1 MAEHSVTFDPSSTH
15 PTGSFTS
22 RILASQTPASSL
34 VGFKAGNE
42 TNPHDNITI
51 LYGQLPT
58 KEDIYG
64 AGTTDTNIELTNI
77 KLQFTLTRAD
87 TDEEYYVVQSPRD
100 GQTINFPTE
109 QEGTPSYDGVDFD
122 TSGVT
127 VQKKWYNGT
136 DFTSAVDI
144 FSNGVIEPE
153 HYAYFRPHA
162 IGTFTLDLKNYV
174 KAKSLKFGDKFNLV
188 IRKDS
193 AAENANEFIEV
204 DTSTGG
210 YTNRTTNNFIDMILH
225 YEDPEPSAPVIKLEA
240 DTDYRNAV
248 VTMTTKPNE
257 PDITSF
263 ATIWKHNGS
272 DTVDNKT
279 GVNYTST
286 NRTIISS
293 GNAFSTGVFKQ
304 ANNDITS
311 TFLDDTGETDF
322 LVVYAM
328 DNSADGE
335 HPSTV
340 KNRTMSNAV
349 SHARMECTASLSAG
363 TAIGQEL
370 TLTISGIVGDGD
382 STAKNFSKYAVNW
395 DNPTASGGDINN
407 FNIVTLDSPTSSV
420 TVKHTY
426 DKADDYNVMVCVID
440 ELGFRS
446 DFVRAGGSA
455 RTIAES
461 NPVAVLRSSRDT
473 AVRAIYGDDFSVI
486 NLSATHSYPVG
497 SDRIIMAH
505 RFKHNL
511 NTPFT
516 THPMDNDNT
525 HFNDASTA
533 IALKCNLSGCQ
544 DTTLKVF
551 GKVSVA
557 ADGTPESDASSNFD
571 RYEFQVN
578 EVKPHTNNDTLGA
591 AATTAG
597 GELVLYKSID
607 FVVLSALDS
616 DDSGAVYTLV
626 DVADTHTS
634 GAAATSGFGNII
646 NNKIRGK
653 DGTYAWG
660 GYADLTSSITR
671 LNFNAG
677 AKTITR
683 DAGGGDF
690 ITNGAVVGDTI
701 YIDDPEDAANNG
713 FFTVNAVT
721 GTVLTVNESVTT
733 NTADTTA
740 KIYKVGPS
748 VLPVASYASTI
759 PTITCS
765 VISTKDEQNTTS
777 DLHTSSEVTQDLLI
791 ADESF
796 NTLDL
801 DTIAASGDIAI
812 LNVNLN
818 RSGGLSTSM
827 PLGGKTYPVGV
838 TRTKMGEPL
847 LNASIRILTQ
857 TGYRKIWNLVE
868 GGRYQWIT
876 IDSKKVDLPSNAY
889 KQLRLRLK
897 DGSIDKEPSLASQY
911 TASLNF
917 VVIGELVS

>member
-1 MAEHSVTFDPSSTH
+1 M
-15 PTGSFTS
+15 
-22 RILASQTPASSL
+22 
-34 VGFKAGNE
+34 
-42 TNPHDNITI
+42 
-51 LYGQLPT
+51 
-58 KEDIYG
+58 
-64 AGTTDTNIELTNI
+64 
-77 KLQFTLTRAD
+77 
-87 TDEEYYVVQSPRD
+87 
-100 GQTINFPTE
+100 
-109 QEGTPSYDGVDFD
+109 
-122 TSGVT
+122 
-127 VQKKWYNGT
+127 
-136 DFTSAVDI
+136 
-144 FSNGVIEPE
+144 
-153 HYAYFRPHA
+153 
-162 IGTFTLDLKNYV
+162 
-174 KAKSLKFGDKFNLV
+174 
-188 IRKDS
+188 
-193 AAENANEFIEV
+193 
-204 DTSTGG
+204 
-210 YTNRTTNNFIDMILH
+210 
-225 YEDPEPSAPVIKLEA
+225 
-240 DTDYRNAV
+240 
-248 VTMTTKPNE
+248 
-257 PDITSF
+257 
-263 ATIWKHNGS
+263 
-272 DTVDNKT
+272 
-279 GVNYTST
+279 
-286 NRTIISS
+286 
-293 GNAFSTGVFKQ
+293 
-304 ANNDITS
+304 
-311 TFLDDTGETDF
+311 
-322 LVVYAM
+322 
-328 DNSADGE
+328 
-335 HPSTV
+335 
-340 KNRTMSNAV
+340 
-349 SHARMECTASLSAG
+349 
-363 TAIGQEL
+363 
-370 TLTISGIVGDGD
+370 
-382 STAKNFSKYAVNW
+382 
-395 DNPTASGGDINN
+395 
-407 FNIVTLDSPTSSV
+407 
-420 TVKHTY
+420 
-426 DKADDYNVMVCVID
+426 
-440 ELGFRS
+440 
-446 DFVRAGGSA
+446 
-455 RTIAES
+455 
-461 NPVAVLRSSRDT
+461 
-473 AVRAIYGDDFSVI
+473 
-486 NLSATHSYPVG
+486 
-497 SDRIIMAH
+497 
-505 RFKHNL
+505 
-511 NTPFT
+511 
-516 THPMDNDNT
+516 
-525 HFNDASTA
+525 
-533 IALKCNLSGCQ
+533 
-544 DTTLKVF
+544 
-551 GKVSVA
+551 
-557 ADGTPESDASSNFD
+557 
-571 RYEFQVN
+571 
-578 EVKPHTNNDTLGA
+578 
-591 AATTAG
+591 
-597 GELVLYKSID
+597 
-607 FVVLSALDS
+607 SALDS

-626 DVADTHTS
+626 DVAGTHTS

-660 GYADLTSSITR
+660 GYADLTSSITE
-671 LNFNAG
+671 LNFNAS

>member
-1 MAEHSVTFDPSSTH
+1 
-15 PTGSFTS
+15 
-22 RILASQTPASSL
+22 
-34 VGFKAGNE
+34 
-42 TNPHDNITI
+42 
-51 LYGQLPT
+51 
-58 KEDIYG
+58 
-64 AGTTDTNIELTNI
+64 
-77 KLQFTLTRAD
+77 
-87 TDEEYYVVQSPRD
+87 
-100 GQTINFPTE
+100 
-109 QEGTPSYDGVDFD
+109 
-122 TSGVT
+122 
-127 VQKKWYNGT
+127 
-136 DFTSAVDI
+136 
-144 FSNGVIEPE
+144 
-153 HYAYFRPHA
+153 
-162 IGTFTLDLKNYV
+162 
-174 KAKSLKFGDKFNLV
+174 
-188 IRKDS
+188 
-193 AAENANEFIEV
+193 
-204 DTSTGG
+204 
-210 YTNRTTNNFIDMILH
+210 
-225 YEDPEPSAPVIKLEA
+225 
-240 DTDYRNAV
+240 
-248 VTMTTKPNE
+248 MTTKPNE
-257 PDITSF
+257 PDITTF

-272 DTVDNKT
+272 DTVDNKI

-426 DKADDYNVMVCVID
+426 DKAGDYNVMVCVID

-511 NTPFT
+511 GTPFT

-533 IALKCNLSGCQ
+533 IALKCNLSGCE

-626 DVADTHTS
+626 DVAGTHTS

-653 DGTYAWG
+653 NDTYAWG
-660 GYADLTSSITR
+660 GYADLTSSITE
-671 LNFNAG
+671 LNFNAS

-683 DAGGGDF
+683 DAGAGDF